1 MSEHIPLD
9 VETSVHAF
17 VATGRFAN
25 EEEVL
30 RAAMAALERQ
40 EQSWTA
46 IAEGMED
53 EAAGRLA
60 PARQIVQ
67 AAKQG
72 LSRAAE

>member
-1 MSEHIPLD
+1 
-9 VETSVHAF
+9 

-30 RAAMAALERQ
+30 RAAMVALERQ
-40 EQSWTA
+40 EQSWAA

-53 EAAGRLA
+53 ETAGRLT
-60 PARQIVQ
+60 PARQIIQ